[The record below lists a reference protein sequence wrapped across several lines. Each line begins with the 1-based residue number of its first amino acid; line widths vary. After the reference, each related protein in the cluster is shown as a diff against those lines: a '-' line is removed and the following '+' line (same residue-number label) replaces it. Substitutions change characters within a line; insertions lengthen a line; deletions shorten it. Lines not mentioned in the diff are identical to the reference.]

1 LHYVNAGHNFP
12 YRALPENQTVEPLS
26 VGGLPLGMF
35 EMAEYQA
42 ASVTLRSEE
51 TVVLYTDGVTEAMDK
66 GQNEYSEKR
75 LQDVIISQASH
86 SAQEMKQAILS
97 DVQRFV
103 ADEPQSDD
111 LTLMVLK
118 RVE

>member
-1 LHYVNAGHNFP
+1 
-12 YRALPENQTVEPLS
+12 LPENQTVEPLS

-86 SAQEMKQAILS
+86 SAHEMKQAILS